1 MIDIH
6 YLFNAYKNNKAPGT
20 IHSTE
25 VFFVMELDENSINED
40 VKETEDYNENYDYE
54 LYIEDLLCSIREDEM
69 EEMYA
74 DLCEREKKRG
84 KVNRLRELRI
94 DDLNKLRCLRRANGK
109 EFTFHMD
116 DKYKFLYK
124 QYIVNYF
131 NIYLDPCKISLDCVK
146 FRNETL
152 INIFDITL
160 EEQQHMKSIISK
172 EEINRRKNLKRR
184 QDRRDCNGLTKRAK
198 AKLEKEIQIKH
209 LLEIN
214 PRLSKSEVARIMN
227 LNKSTI
233 TRTYGHLF

>member
-1 MIDIH
+1 MESI
-6 YLFNAYKNNKAPGT
+6 FN
-20 IHSTE
+20 E
-25 VFFVMELDENSINED
+25 ELNEDLINEE

-94 DDLNKLRCLRRANGK
+94 DDLEKLKEIREDKGK

-116 DKYKFLYK
+116 DKYTFLYN

-172 EEINRRKNLKRR
+172 EEIKRRKNLKRR

-214 PRLSKSEVARIMN
+214 PGLSKSEVARIMK
-227 LNKSTI
+227 LNKSTV
-233 TRTYGHLF
+233 TRVYGHLF